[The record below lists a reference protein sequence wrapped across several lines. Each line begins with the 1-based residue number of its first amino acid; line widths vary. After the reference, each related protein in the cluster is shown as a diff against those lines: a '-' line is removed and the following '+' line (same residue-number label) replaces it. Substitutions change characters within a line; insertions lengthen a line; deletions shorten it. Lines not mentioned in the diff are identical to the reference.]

1 MPILRCIPF
10 ALLAGLPAA
19 SALAQTGL
27 LNDSGQ
33 RLVYTATAVS
43 PLPDPVDFPGQDAR
57 HGRDIAFEEGALAKQ
72 GRGAAGFDFSKLG
85 ADGQPLAVQDQAWAR
100 DAQGFDA
107 GSEAAGTRWS
117 CVRDHVTGLDWEVRT
132 HTPVPALRD
141 RGWTYSWYSSA
152 QRPDGTANGN
162 NGGEAGGSNRGQCFD
177 RYDPDS
183 NPGGLF
189 CDSAG
194 YVEAVNAI
202 GLCGSS
208 DWRMPTRR
216 ELESIV
222 HYGTRW
228 PAIDT
233 ALFPDVT
240 GDFGNPQNPVP
251 NITWTGSPAPFSDQ
265 AWSLYFEYG
274 TPVDGTSKTLAASL
288 RLVRSAP

>member
-1 MPILRCIPF
+1 
-10 ALLAGLPAA
+10 
-19 SALAQTGL
+19 
-27 LNDSGQ
+27 
-33 RLVYTATAVS
+33 
-43 PLPDPVDFPGQDAR
+43 
-57 HGRDIAFEEGALAKQ
+57 
-72 GRGAAGFDFSKLG
+72 
-85 ADGQPLAVQDQAWAR
+85 
-100 DAQGFDA
+100 
-107 GSEAAGTRWS
+107 
-117 CVRDHVTGLDWEVRT
+117 
-132 HTPVPALRD
+132 VPALRD

-152 QRPDGTANGN
+152 QRPDGTANAS
-162 NGGEAGGSNRGQCFD
+162 NGGEAGGSNRGECFD
-177 RYDPDS
+177 RYDADS

-251 NITWTGSPAPFSDQ
+251 NITWTGTPAPFSDQ

>member
-1 MPILRCIPF
+1 MLE
-10 ALLAGLPAA
+10 
-19 SALAQTGL
+19 ALA
-27 LNDSGQ
+27 SG
-33 RLVYTATAVS
+33 V
-43 PLPDPVDFPGQDAR
+43 P
-57 HGRDIAFEEGALAKQ
+57 ALTS
-72 GRGAAGFDFSKLG
+72 RGSSLG
-85 ADGQPLAVQDQAWAR
+85 EIAR

-152 QRPDGTANGN
+152 QRPDGTANAS
-162 NGGEAGGSNRGQCFD
+162 NGGEAGGSNRGECFD
-177 RYDPDS
+177 RYDADS

-228 PAIDT
+228 PAIDRPT
-233 ALFPDVT
+233 MRSRTSGLKST
-240 GDFGNPQNPVP
+240 SGSSSRPVP
-251 NITWTGSPAPFSDQ
+251 SC
-265 AWSLYFEYG
+265 SL
-274 TPVDGTSKTLAASL
+274 TTRPSSMISL
-288 RLVRSAP
+288 